1 MIKFLNRFR
10 NILQK
15 LGVTN
20 WQYLL
25 LSLISSIFLSV
36 LWFYLEIKSDNNLN
50 FLIIFFGLNNGIL
63 AYLFM
68 EEKGQANKV
77 FFSITF
83 TAFALMLGKYL
94 IFEHLYDWFLS
105 AYIDKT
111 DLSFELIIFYFSSF
125 NMESLFLF
133 VDQIALVFSFI
144 DIIWI
149 IIMLLSS
156 LLYIVLDFNIKEEET
171 TEEIRHKFKKRRF
184 N

>member
-1 MIKFLNRFR
+1 MSKFLNQLR
-10 NILQK
+10 NTLQK

-25 LSLISSIFLSV
+25 LSLTSSIFLSV
-36 LWFYLEIKSDNNLN
+36 LWFYLDIKNDNNLG
-50 FLIIFFGLNNGIL
+50 FLVIIFGLNNGIL

-77 FFSITF
+77 FFSIIF
-83 TAFALMLGKYL
+83 TLFAFMLGKYL
-94 IFEHLYDWFLS
+94 IFEHLYDWYLS

-111 DLSFELIIFYFSSF
+111 NLSFELIIFYFTSL

-133 VDQIALVFSFI
+133 IDQIALVFSST
-144 DIIWI
+144 DLIWV

-156 LLYIVLDFNIKEEET
+156 ILYMALDFSIIEEET
-171 TEEIRHKFKKRRF
+171 TEEMRHKFKKRRF

>member
-1 MIKFLNRFR
+1 MIKFLNKFR
-10 NILQK
+10 NTLQK

-25 LSLISSIFLSV
+25 LSLTSSIFLSV
-36 LWFYLEIKSDNNLN
+36 LWFYIDIKNDNNLG
-50 FLIIFFGLNNGIL
+50 FLVVIFGLNNGVL

-77 FFSITF
+77 FFSIILSLF
-83 TAFALMLGKYL
+83 AFMLGKYL
-94 IFEHLYDWFLS
+94 VFEHLYDWYLS
-105 AYIDKT
+105 AYVDKT
-111 DLSFELIIFYFSSF
+111 DLSFELIIFYFTSF

-133 VDQIALVFSFI
+133 VDKITSVFSFL

-149 IIMLLSS
+149 IIMLLLSI
-156 LLYIVLDFNIKEEET
+156 LYTTLDFSTNEEDS